1 MVKSISLKPKKSLQN
16 LSKQSK
22 ILGGEDMPDDDT
34 KQLVIDALQAAAR
47 QVIEANG
54 YVVDWLA

>member
-1 MVKSISLKPKKSLQN
+1 
-16 LSKQSK
+16 
-22 ILGGEDMPDDDT
+22 MPDDDT

-54 YVVDWLA
+54 LCGYWLTVNLVKSSDFRGLLFAEK